1 MIFFIFLFYYFEIL
15 ENFELLDLGTLN
27 FRNSC
32 TLKVGVS
39 DPSDLTC

>member
-1 MIFFIFLFYYFEIL
+1 MIFLIFLFYFFEIL
-15 ENFELLDLGTLN
+15 ENFELLDLCTLN

-39 DPSDLTC
+39 YPSDLTC